1 MRKAEIITNK
11 EVHIM
16 SFEAK
21 EKYVDKL
28 LNDAIYCI
36 PRNQRRYVWNQQNW
50 ADLYD
55 DIQLVVDG
63 ISQSHFIG
71 SIVLND
77 ENKEDGLQKY
87 TIIDGQQRI
96 LTLAIFLS
104 AIMFLLKK
112 RNMIDDFNGS
122 LKYLIAKDIKARDRE
137 IVYPEYHLSLPKI
150 VNKLKDIS
158 QEEISDMSI
167 TAFAKMCTV
176 SATKDK
182 SIINAFI
189 FFHDR
194 LNTLSNEKLLATRDA
209 LINIGY
215 VNIISSTEE
224 DSYTIFE
231 ILNAR
236 GLDLED
242 HELLKNYIMRYLQPA
257 ERRDDAKRIWEEIE
271 NNLDNQIETFLR
283 HYAIH
288 KYNYDRD
295 RKPNLSVYKTIQNIN
310 RGRNVDRL
318 LDDIKMKS
326 DYYKSF
332 LDPSC
337 CLDFEKKT
345 FSFFKSKRVM
355 VFRPLLLTLK
365 HNYSLERLSED
376 KYRKFLDF
384 LYEFYI
390 CYKIIGQE
398 NSNMI
403 SDSVNKSA
411 YELEKDYSNEKL
423 EEIKTNLRNKLPTF
437 DMFKNSFRTIG
448 YSHHWKSYDDTR
460 NKDRCQ
466 LVLSL
471 IEEYVSNRA
480 INMPV
485 TIEHILPD
493 SESVENAQIG
503 NLFYLE
509 ETLNHRC
516 DNKTLDEKLDIY
528 NESSLMCPK
537 GFASRYKGKYFDPAK
552 RTDFLARLIYNNVLN
567 ITEESD
573 T

>member
-1 MRKAEIITNK
+1 
-11 EVHIM
+11 M

-158 QEEISDMSI
+158 QEEISDMSV
-167 TAFAKMCTV
+167 TAFTRMCTV

-337 CLDFEKKT
+337 CLEFEKKT

-537 GFASRYKGKYFDPAK
+537 GFVSRYKGKDFDPAK

-567 ITEESD
+567 ITEQI
-573 T
+573 

>member
-158 QEEISDMSI
+158 QEEISDMSV

-376 KYRKFLDF
+376 KYRKSLDF

>member
-1 MRKAEIITNK
+1 
-11 EVHIM
+11 M

>member
-1 MRKAEIITNK
+1 
-11 EVHIM
+11 M

-158 QEEISDMSI
+158 QEEISDMSV

-242 HELLKNYIMRYLQPA
+242 HELLKNYIMRYLQPV

-376 KYRKFLDF
+376 KYREFLDF